1 MKWGPIYSTTG
12 TRRRALQFSLAAS
25 LRTWPRNVRVCQA
38 YKTVRPTTSTKA
50 TWRLSGGS
58 AFIRTMPKAL
68 ASASGNRM
76 EK

>member
-1 MKWGPIYSTTG
+1 
-12 TRRRALQFSLAAS
+12 
-25 LRTWPRNVRVCQA
+25 
-38 YKTVRPTTSTKA
+38 
-50 TWRLSGGS
+50 LSGGS